1 MVNRSPVPVT
11 IVGGAGAED
20 LARTLRAPDHGIL
33 AGSWHGPGSVQIDAD
48 TAHRTPGCSCCALRL
63 DVIDD
68 LLRAVRRPNPP
79 AHVLLVAQP
88 GDDVTTIAYTVLS
101 DADLARHVRLDGVV
115 VSLDAVAMATRKA
128 GGAPLG
134 SGPEL
139 ETLAIA
145 DAIVLD
151 RASELTND
159 AIISIRH
166 SLGAINA
173 IGSTLERTA
182 DAALLSAQ
190 RQRLIGIDAW
200 HGAPAV
206 GARIDVE
213 LRGPDDGPHTLILR
227 QRAPLDPDA
236 VDAWLDRVIES
247 HAQRLV
253 RLQGALAI
261 DSAPAR
267 VCCHGVRSYAMS
279 HSESTDPPASRR
291 GESLVVIVGHDL
303 DAGDLSSEF
312 AATRVR

>member
-1 MVNRSPVPVT
+1 MVNRPPVPVT
-11 IVGGAGAED
+11 IVGGAGADD
-20 LARTLRAPDHGIL
+20 LARTLSAPDDSIV
-33 AGSWHGPGSVQIDAD
+33 AGSWHGPGSVRIEAD
-48 TAHRTPGCSCCALRL
+48 TAHRTPGCACCTLRL
-63 DVIDD
+63 DVIDG
-68 LLRAVRRPNPP
+68 LLRAVRRPKPP
-79 AHVLLVAQP
+79 AHVLVVAAP

-115 VSLDAVAMATRKA
+115 VSLDAVAMATRAA
-128 GGAPLG
+128 GGMPLG

-139 ETLAIA
+139 EALVMA
-145 DAIVLD
+145 DALVLD

-159 AIISIRH
+159 AIISIRQ

-182 DAALLSAQ
+182 DGSILGAQ
-190 RQRLIGIDAW
+190 RHRLIGLDAW

-206 GARIDVE
+206 GSRNGVQ
-213 LRGPDDGPHTLILR
+213 LHRHGNGPSTLVLR
-227 QRAPLDPDA
+227 QQAPLDPDA

-279 HSESTDPPASRR
+279 HSESADPPASRR

-303 DAGDLSSEF
+303 DAEDLSSEF